1 MPNELHLEDL
11 KSCIKTVFRLIVNHV
26 NSVGK
31 NFIDI
36 VVQLLMME
44 ECKFSSLTLLQVF
57 SILLV
62 FQLICAIQL
71 KGQTRCVKIIH
82 STLSKKLDTTAW
94 TSSREVR
101 SVLERCPANIS
112 QNWSMKMTWKQQGQ
126 SIHVHFR
133 EPSVFHLETFLG
145 EKNWTCLYCWGIREF
160 KQQWPRRLQKGR
172 LKVNL
177 RCHKR
182 YRAYSISFNLPYV
195 GNFL

>member
-1 MPNELHLEDL
+1 MQTKDDREKIELPNELHLEDL
-11 KSCIKTVFRLIVNHV
+11 KSCVKRVFHLIVNHV

-62 FQLICAIQL
+62 FQLIYAIHL
-71 KGQTRCVKIIH
+71 KGQKRCVKIIH

-94 TSSREVR
+94 TRSREVR

-112 QNWSMKMTWKQQGQ
+112 QN
-126 SIHVHFR
+126 
-133 EPSVFHLETFLG
+133 
-145 EKNWTCLYCWGIREF
+145 
-160 KQQWPRRLQKGR
+160 
-172 LKVNL
+172 
-177 RCHKR
+177 
-182 YRAYSISFNLPYV
+182 
-195 GNFL
+195 

>member
-1 MPNELHLEDL
+1 MHKN
-11 KSCIKTVFRLIVNHV
+11 RLPPYREPCKFSREKFHWY
-26 NSVGK
+26 
-31 NFIDI
+31 

-44 ECKFSSLTLLQVF
+44 ECKFSSLTLLHVF

-82 STLSKKLDTTAW
+82 SHLSKKLDTTAW

-133 EPSVFHLETFLG
+133 EPSVFQRAA
-145 EKNWTCLYCWGIREF
+145 EKY
-160 KQQWPRRLQKGR
+160 KWPTSRT
-172 LKVNL
+172 
-177 RCHKR
+177 
-182 YRAYSISFNLPYV
+182 RAIYGSNH
-195 GNFL
+195 